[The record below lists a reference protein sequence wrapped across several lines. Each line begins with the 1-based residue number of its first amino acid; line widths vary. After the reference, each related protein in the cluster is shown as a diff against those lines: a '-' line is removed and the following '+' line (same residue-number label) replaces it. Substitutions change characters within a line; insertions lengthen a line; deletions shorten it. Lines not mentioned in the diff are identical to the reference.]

1 MQSDLG
7 GLPNIFFFLKNSF
20 IGVKE
25 HTIYYMHLK
34 RRNFISF
41 DIRIYPWNHHC
52 SEDTEYP
59 LNPQT
64 LLCALGGPHHCRSN
78 HWSAFCRYRN
88 LSGIWPILYRCKCKQ
103 RNLPPPPGS
112 YFMGFDKRV
121 KGLWESNINH
131 CIIPSSSVISSTCI
145 CWASTRYGHHY
156 QELVKQQWTK

>member
-1 MQSDLG
+1 MLLLLKTQLSFITWWTVQGTRRTPLVR
-7 GLPNIFFFLKNSF
+7 GLVKVGQKNAEWPWWVTQHFFFLKNSF

-103 RNLPPPPGS
+103 RNLPPPPVPTS
-112 YFMGFDKRV
+112 WDSIR
-121 KGLWESNINH
+121 E
-131 CIIPSSSVISSTCI
+131 
-145 CWASTRYGHHY
+145 
-156 QELVKQQWTK
+156 